1 MGAETRAEEKI
12 GGDNERYN
20 IYQVLFLA
28 RSSVRFHGC
37 NVLILPYLQESLSLP
52 ASDKHSNRS

>member
-1 MGAETRAEEKI
+1 MRARPPKLESRSKSVGAETRAEEKI
-12 GGDNERYN
+12 GGDNERYI

-37 NVLILPYLQESLSLP
+37 NV
-52 ASDKHSNRS
+52 